1 MAGRAHP
8 ALTRELRGFPAMID
22 MDVARFDVRA
32 VSRSEERQ
40 HLSYARN
47 MLIATAAASLS
58 IVGAGAFFIS
68 LWL

>member
-1 MAGRAHP
+1 
-8 ALTRELRGFPAMID
+8 MID

-32 VSRSEERQ
+32 LSRSEERQ
-40 HLSYARN
+40 QLSYARN